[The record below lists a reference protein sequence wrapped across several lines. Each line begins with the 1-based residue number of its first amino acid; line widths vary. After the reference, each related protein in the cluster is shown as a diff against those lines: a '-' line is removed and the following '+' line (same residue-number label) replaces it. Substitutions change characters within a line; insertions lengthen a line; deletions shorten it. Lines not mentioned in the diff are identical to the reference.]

1 MNRAQLNL
9 DVSWTP
15 TKAIHSQLVAMEN
28 IDIVDLCP
36 SVMVVHVELYS
47 MLDKYKKENPIKNVI
62 NNVDHK
68 SNASDKDNGTNVYSQ
83 HKIDEEYVPA
93 ARTSVKIDLQYTP
106 SIVTPLAKQQSDEYT
121 PTYNGSD
128 EIVKYTPTKIEKSQS
143 DDSIA
148 SKSSQS
154 KQIDLNRNDCV
165 TKRIKSSPRKIQ
177 QELFGGS
184 DEDEF
189 DAEKRKIIESEITMK
204 SSRKRPGFDK
214 QNKLNPIESP
224 DTMKK
229 QSKLNSWLSKTRK
242 PETTKGKETQTI
254 EDIPRK
260 RKLTSVHPAKEE
272 NSVEQNQKKAEN
284 QSNNME
290 KLKRLHARLDE
301 NIENKKKVKV
311 L

>member
-9 DVSWTP
+9 DVSWIP
-15 TKAIHSQLVAMEN
+15 TKTIHSQLIAMEN
-28 IDIVDLCP
+28 IDIIDLCP
-36 SVMVVHVELYS
+36 SVMVVHVELCS
-47 MLDKYKKENPIKNVI
+47 MLDKYKKENPIKNIV

-68 SNASDKDNGTNVYSQ
+68 SNASDKDNGTNANSQ
-83 HKIDEEYVPA
+83 NKIDEEYVPA

-154 KQIDLNRNDCV
+154 KQIDLNRNDV
-165 TKRIKSSPRKIQ
+165 AKRIKSSPRKIQ

-189 DAEKRKIIESEITMK
+189 DAEKKKIIESEFAMK

-229 QSKLNSWLSKTRK
+229 QSKINSWLSSTRK
-242 PETTKGKETQTI
+242 HDATKGKETKTI

-260 RKLTSVHPAKEE
+260 RKITSIHPAKEE

-284 QSNNME
+284 QSNDME

-301 NIENKKKVKV
+301 NIENQKKVKV